1 MRAAVI
7 WQAIWGEGLVAAG
20 GGPEGPELIPVP
32 MFIRQPEGPPIA
44 IMFIMLAFSWTPS
57 A

>member
-1 MRAAVI
+1 MFCGVIRRAI
-7 WQAIWGEGLVAAG
+7 YGEGLAAAG
-20 GGPEGPELIPVP
+20 GGPEGPGLISVP

-44 IMFIMLAFSWTPS
+44 TMFIMLAFCWMPS